1 MAAKNDYTTI
11 KPVDGLGTIGGLK
24 PAKRR
29 DERKRRHSELDQQ
42 STEAEQQSN
51 EDIDQNGH
59 AAHRHSIDYRA

>member
-1 MAAKNDYTTI
+1 MAAKNDHTTI

-24 PAKRR
+24 PVKRR

-42 STEAEQQSN
+42 SIEAEQQPD
-51 EDIDQNGH
+51 EDLDQDDH